1 MTYKMD
7 STNSS
12 IATEKTAVVIGGS
25 IAGMLAAQVL
35 AKHFERVIILERD
48 LLKTTE
54 QPEQRPG
61 VPQSLHVHALLMR
74 GQQILEQLFPGII
87 TELADSG
94 APLINW
100 TADCPWLGFGGWS
113 PRFPSHLITPTFS
126 RNLLEWTIRKHLAA
140 NDRMELR
147 PATQLTSLLSNAN
160 KTAVTGVRIRTGNEP
175 ETEIFADLVVDAS
188 GRNSRTPHWLQ
199 GMGYEPPQETI
210 VNSFLGYASRW
221 YQIPSDL
228 QNDWQSV
235 YITVQPPGTRGGVI
249 FQVEGNRWILTM
261 VGIGRDYPPTDEA
274 GFLEFARSLRS
285 PIIYEAIKNA
295 EPISPIYAYKRTENS
310 LRHYEKLS
318 RFPENLVVL
327 GDAVC
332 SFNPVYGQGMT
343 TAALGAAT
351 LDECLSK
358 QDDLIGLSRRFQKQ
372 LNQVISVPWMM
383 ATGEDFR
390 WSTTEGGQPS
400 LINKM
405 MQRYLEQVMILQ
417 SKSAEVHQLFL
428 EVVNMITPPSA
439 FFHPK
444 ILMQVLKQV
453 FTFQRQGENLNNR
466 ESLGKSLPAV
476 VE

>member
-1 MTYKMD
+1 MMYSNN
-7 STNSS
+7 STS
-12 IATEKTAVVIGGS
+12 TEKTAVVIGGS

-35 AKHFERVIILERD
+35 TRHFDRVIIVEKD
-48 LLKTTE
+48 LLGATA

-61 VPQSLHVHALLMR
+61 VPQSLHVHGLLMR
-74 GQQILEQLFPGII
+74 GQQILEQLFPGIVG
-87 TELADSG
+87 ELAESG
-94 APLINW
+94 APMINW
-100 TADCPWLGFGGWS
+100 TADCPWLGFSGWS
-113 PRFPSHLITPTFS
+113 PRFRSHLATHTCS

-140 NDRMELR
+140 NDRVELR
-147 PATQLTSLLSNAN
+147 SGTQVTSLLSNAN
-160 KTAVTGVRIRTGNEP
+160 KTNFTGVRIRTGNEP
-175 ETEIFADLVVDAS
+175 ETEIFADLVVDAT

-199 GMGYEPPQETI
+199 EMGYEPPQETI

-228 QNDWQSV
+228 QIDWHSV
-235 YITVQPPGTRGGVI
+235 YMTAQPPGTRGGVI
-249 FQVEGNRWILTM
+249 YRVEGDRWILTL

-274 GFLEFARSLRS
+274 GFLEFTRSLRS
-285 PIIYEAIKNA
+285 PIIYETIKKA
-295 EPISPIYAYKRTENS
+295 QPISPIYAYKRTENC

-318 RFPENLVVL
+318 RFPENLVVV

-343 TAALGAAT
+343 TSALGAMT

-358 QDDLIGLSRRFQKQ
+358 QSNLIGLSRRFQKQ

-400 LINKM
+400 FINKM
-405 MQRYLEQVMILQ
+405 MQKYLEQVMILQ

-428 EVVNMITPPSA
+428 EVVNMIKPPSA
-439 FFHPK
+439 FFHPR
-444 ILMQVLKQV
+444 IFMQVLKQV
-453 FTFQRQGENLNNR
+453 FTSQGQGENLNNG
-466 ESLGKSLPAV
+466 ESLAKSLPAV